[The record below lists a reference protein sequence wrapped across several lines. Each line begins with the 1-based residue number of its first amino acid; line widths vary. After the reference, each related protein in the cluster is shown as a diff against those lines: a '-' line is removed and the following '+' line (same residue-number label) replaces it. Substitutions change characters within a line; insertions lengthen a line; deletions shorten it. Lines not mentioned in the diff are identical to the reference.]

1 MHLHLKATTET
12 SGLSTKVKVSGAWTD
27 AKPHVKV
34 GGTWTRVKKA
44 YSKAGGSWDLTY
56 EYESVYTLNTGE
68 QVGTI
73 DFDSLALDRYH
84 NVRVVVPAGA
94 TLVAPSTSTY
104 AVKTGTSHNAKIT
117 LENNGAIYGR
127 GGNGGDA
134 GYRVSGS
141 NSPSP
146 QAGEDGGDAI
156 HIESAIT
163 IINNGTIAGGG
174 GGGGGGEGTYV
185 YRHAG
190 GGGGGG
196 GAPYGT
202 GGVGKTTNGSAPR
215 ANGATGATASLT
227 TGGSGGRGAYTSSHN
242 NLEGGRGGAGGN
254 VGNSGSNGGYKV
266 SGDSAQVTGVGAG
279 GLSGSAYY
287 NPNSYTIS

>member
-1 MHLHLKATTET
+1 MSIK
-12 SGLSTKVKVSGAWTD
+12 TKVGSTWQEPT
-27 AKPHVKV
+27 PHVKV
-34 GGTWTRVKKA
+34 NGTWTKVKKA
-44 YSKAGGSWDLTY
+44 YGKVGSTWQTTY

-73 DFDSLALDRYH
+73 DFDALALDRHH
-84 NVRVVVPAGA
+84 NVRVVVPSGA

-117 LENNGAIYGR
+117 LENHGKILGR
-127 GGNGGDA
+127 GGNGGNA

-141 NSPSP
+141 NTPSP
-146 QAGEDGGDAI
+146 TAGGNGGSAI

-163 IINNGTIAGGG
+163 IDNNGTILGGG

-215 ANGATGATASLT
+215 ANGATGATASLLY
-227 TGGSGGRGAYTSSHN
+227 GGAGGRGAYTSSHN
-242 NLEGGRGGAGGN
+242 GLEGGRGGSGGN
-254 VGNSGSNGGYKV
+254 VGNHGYAGGFQANGDV
-266 SGDSAQVTGVGAG
+266 SQVTGVGAR
-279 GLSGSAYY
+279 GLAAAAYY
-287 NPNSYTIS
+287 NPSNHTITNI

>member
-73 DFDSLALDRYH
+73 DFDALALDRHH
-84 NVRVVVPAGA
+84 NVRVVVPSGA

-104 AVKTGTSHNAKIT
+104 AIKTGTSHNAKIT

-127 GGNGGDA
+127 GGNGGGG

-146 QAGEDGGDAI
+146 TAGANGGSAI
-156 HIESAIT
+156 HIESNIT
-163 IINNGTIAGGG
+163 LINNGTILGGG
-174 GGGGGGEGTYV
+174 GGGGGGEGTYT

-202 GGVGKTTNGSAPR
+202 GGAGRTTNGSSPR
-215 ANGATGATASLT
+215 QGAAGATAGLIYDGA
-227 TGGSGGRGAYTSSHN
+227 GGLGAYTSSHDGM
-242 NLEGGRGGAGGN
+242 EGGRGGNGGN
-254 VGNSGSNGGYKV
+254 VGVHGSSGGYTPTPNNA
-266 SGDSAQVTGVGAG
+266 SQVTGVGAR
-279 GLSGSAYY
+279 GLAGAAFY
-287 NPNSYTIS
+287 NPNNFTIS